1 LPAVPLP
8 RRSLLAACWL
18 LLATAAAAQGQAAL
32 LDLQISRADDGL
44 RLSYS
49 SKLELP
55 KPADEALHKGVPLYF
70 VAEVQLQRARW
81 YWRDAL
87 VARSSRTWRITHQ
100 PLTRQ
105 YRLSTG
111 GLHQGFETLAEALAT
126 IGRASG
132 WTLALREDLQP
143 DARYE
148 LTFRLRLDV
157 SQLPGPLQIG
167 LGPGAL
173 LDLQQVRSVPGGE
186 LLGPAKE

>member
-1 LPAVPLP
+1 MPLP
-8 RRSLLAACWL
+8 RRSLLAACGL
-18 LLATAAAAQGQAAL
+18 LLAAAVAQGQTAL
-32 LDLQISRADDGL
+32 SDLQIGRADEAL

-49 SKLELP
+49 ARLELP
-55 KPADEALHKGVPLYF
+55 KPAEEALHKGVPLYF
-70 VAEVQLQRARW
+70 AADVEVQRSRW
-81 YWRDAL
+81 YWRDAV
-87 VARSSRTWRITHQ
+87 VARSSRSWRLAYQ

-111 GLHQGFETLAEALAT
+111 GLHQSYESLAEALAP

-132 WTLALREDLQP
+132 WSIALREELQP

-148 LTFRLRLDV
+148 LRFRLRLDV

-173 LDLQQVRSVPGGE
+173 LDLQQVRSLSGAE